1 MCTQIEGQI
10 LFIWNKVSVVFEH
23 VLKEKGMEIIQ
34 LDLAIIFCVIQV
46 TLCVCLL
53 LFGFEKP
60 KNEEPLKPVDF
71 NWRREGF

>member
-1 MCTQIEGQI
+1 
-10 LFIWNKVSVVFEH
+10 
-23 VLKEKGMEIIQ
+23 MEIIQ